1 MKRSIIDL
9 ARLPDFFDNF
19 DKYLIIH
26 FDESPSFHGTT
37 NAVRNL
43 NAEFMNISE
52 VKQYSEV
59 IGSLTDPLNKEN
71 YQKLSNNRGKK
82 EHNLFCQCFLCLHK
96 KWLEKKN
103 NNSMIKIK
111 TKEKKDNN
119 SFYIKK
125 NTEPCVTARFTIVE
139 KQRSQKN
146 FIVKKVTKKKL
157 NIN

>member
-1 MKRSIIDL
+1 MKNSLIDL

-26 FDESPSFHGTT
+26 FDESPSSKRTINT
-37 NAVRNL
+37 VRNL
-43 NAEFMNISE
+43 NSEFENISE
-52 VKQYSEV
+52 IKQYSE
-59 IGSLTDPLNKEN
+59 IMHSLTDPFNIENNK
-71 YQKLSNNRGKK
+71 KLSNNGVKK
-82 EHNLFCQCFLCLHK
+82 EHNLFCQCFLCLNK

-111 TKEKKDNN
+111 IREKKNNN

-146 FIVKKVTKKKL
+146 FIVKKVTKKTQY
-157 NIN
+157 